1 MAVGLRADLPLLFP
15 GHLHPA
21 LPVLHRTR
29 SGLPDV
35 ARVLRRHH
43 AGRRAAP
50 VHDRHAH
57 RGGCPVPLRPSP
69 GEPESALHLPRQRLF
84 PAVPHHGHHRHR
96 HLYALLRQGRHRAGQ
111 GVHHGHPALH
121 AAVRRG
127 PEPPVLHPCRARQ
140 RAAHLLPLQQADAH
154 GRHFHVPHPQHA
166 LQHA

>member
-1 MAVGLRADLPLLFP
+1 MGGAAPYGLPACAGLRVPAAHLLDARRALRGQRLRHARP
-15 GHLHPA
+15 GYRHGQPVARLHLH
-21 LPVLHRTR
+21 RY
-29 SGLPDV
+29 
-35 ARVLRRHH
+35 
-43 AGRRAAP
+43 
-50 VHDRHAH
+50 
-57 RGGCPVPLRPSP
+57 RGGRAVPLRPPP
-69 GEPESALHLPRQRLF
+69 GEPEGALHLPRQRLF

-127 PEPPVLHPCRARQ
+127 PEPPVLHPRRARQ

-154 GRHFHVPHPQHA
+154 GRHFPVPHPQHA